1 MESMYET
8 NYEPQAAGEVIG
20 LIHIGAHY
28 TSINVL
34 SNGISTFTGDLPV
47 GGQEFTDSL
56 RRAMQI
62 SDEDAENFK
71 VAGLTNGDKG
81 SDLEALLRPAAQS
94 LAEDIQRTLSL
105 YGAIASEE
113 GIQNIYLTGGGA
125 KVVGLTSVMQERLG
139 AGTARGTVS

>member
-1 MESMYET
+1 
-8 NYEPQAAGEVIG
+8 
-20 LIHIGAHY
+20 
-28 TSINVL
+28 
-34 SNGISTFTGDLPV
+34 
-47 GGQEFTDSL
+47 
-56 RRAMQI
+56 MQI

-113 GIQNIYLTGGGA
+113 GIHLPNGWRCQGRWLDLRYAGKA
-125 KVVGLTSVMQERLG
+125 RG

>member
-1 MESMYET
+1 
-8 NYEPQAAGEVIG
+8 
-20 LIHIGAHY
+20 
-28 TSINVL
+28 
-34 SNGISTFTGDLPV
+34 
-47 GGQEFTDSL
+47 
-56 RRAMQI
+56 MQI

-71 VAGLTNGDKG
+71 VAGLRMGTRG

-113 GIQNIYLTGGGA
+113 GSKHLPNGWRCQGRWLDLRHGGKA
-125 KVVGLTSVMQERLG
+125 WG

>member
-47 GGQEFTDSL
+47 RPEFTDSL

-62 SDEDAENFK
+62 SDEDAENF
-71 VAGLTNGDKG
+71 
-81 SDLEALLRPAAQS
+81 
-94 LAEDIQRTLSL
+94 
-105 YGAIASEE
+105 
-113 GIQNIYLTGGGA
+113 
-125 KVVGLTSVMQERLG
+125 
-139 AGTARGTVS
+139 